1 MNGLRTYYLVFAALL
16 GLTLLT
22 TAVAFIDLGAQWNIA
37 AALAIAAAKALLVA
51 IYFMHLRQSPP
62 VILLV
67 AGAGLVWLTLLMV
80 FVFADYLTRGW

>member
-1 MNGLRTYYLVFAALL
+1 MIALRTYYIVFAVLL

-22 TAVAFIDLGAQWNIA
+22 TGVAFIDLGAQWNIA
-37 AALAIAAAKALLVA
+37 VALAIAGAKALLVA
-51 IYFMHLRQSPP
+51 IYFMHLRHSPP
-62 VILLV
+62 LIFLV

>member
-1 MNGLRTYYLVFAALL
+1 MIALRTYYIVFAVLL

-22 TAVAFIDLGAQWNIA
+22 TGVAFIDLGAQWNIA
-37 AALAIAAAKALLVA
+37 VALAIAAAKALLVA
-51 IYFMHLRQSPP
+51 IYFMHLRHSPP
-62 VILLV
+62 LIFLV